1 MPDGPSHSHTNKLT
15 QSSKLTLALG
25 MAGVRRA

>member
-1 MPDGPSHSHTNKLT
+1 MPDGPSHSHTSQLT
-15 QSSKLTLALG
+15 ESFKSTLALG